1 MRLFFTPEFQLASW
15 KQILQKTNYKS
26 FVDGLKNN
34 DYFVIGEFKDLKSG
48 KNLEARNGLKKALEI
63 AGEVQCPIA
72 TVELS
77 RLSRSIAD
85 IANLM
90 NSGQVF
96 YFTRSGREMTTEMIL
111 FAGLLAEMES
121 KSISRRVS
129 AGIQNKFKNNPGARK
144 LWGAGSRKDE
154 AVVQM
159 VKGKKAKADK
169 FALKY
174 GAMIVSLQ
182 EQGNSLRTIATML
195 MSMEIRTA
203 NGKSKW
209 SKDQVRN
216 LVLRYEGL
224 TSS

>member
-1 MRLFFTPEFQLASW
+1 MP
-15 KQILQKTNYKS
+15 
-26 FVDGLKNN
+26 
-34 DYFVIGEFKDLKSG
+34 
-48 KNLEARNGLKKALEI
+48 
-63 AGEVQCPIA
+63 
-72 TVELS
+72 
-77 RLSRSIAD
+77 
-85 IANLM
+85 
-90 NSGQVF
+90 
-96 YFTRSGREMTTEMIL
+96 
-111 FAGLLAEMES
+111 
-121 KSISRRVS
+121 
-129 AGIQNKFKNNPGARK
+129 
-144 LWGAGSRKDE
+144 GSRKDE